1 MASANPGMPTPD
13 HADIFECVVCLS
25 YMMDR
30 SPRMLSCHHTFCEDC
45 LNHLLK
51 NNKINCPTC
60 REVTHIKSNVKELAV
75 NFMLHKFR
83 DMAIKEEDTNRTT
96 KSSGKDL
103 SKSFCQ
109 ICERKPPV
117 YKCKDCPQ
125 LMCQPCTKEHNDIFR
140 GHQVNDMCGEHEES
154 ITLLCK
160 KCVRQLCMKCAV
172 LDHKEHK
179 AYFVEY
185 KEGIQNLQEEAKSM
199 LSSLSKGISSI
210 EGHLHHS
217 AAQYKITAN
226 MKRNLLDQ
234 KENLAKQEKY
244 VDKMLGVVKKNT
256 DEYEK
261 MMVSCLEIKDLCGVR
276 AASMKTMSVDNTDF
290 CSRYGQ
296 LKQQAEET
304 LAEVKKLLQFQ
315 YYPPSITLETPYSAS
330 FNAGP
335 SHENQPV
342 GVLRK
347 TRLVLDIPKSKEIT
361 CHQEIAFI
369 GNDVVLATHDT
380 PQHVVRLAHDGR
392 IVARYFPAMKNQ
404 DVKGVFIYQSR
415 IYIAQEKAITVISHV
430 ANEETVVYQ
439 PDVDN
444 ISKVLVI
451 DKSTLYISNW
461 RSSGKIY
468 KYNPDSN
475 KTDVVISGLNYP
487 TCMSVVHTDEGPR
500 YIVSESGRHTVK
512 IYDSEWKEQK
522 RIGSHTLNYP
532 QATSI
537 TEKGLLVAD
546 SNNNRISHYTLDG
559 EFLGHIVTG
568 LNFPEGIAYRYPHLW
583 VCSLGNYVKCYEV
596 KYK

>member
-83 DMAIKEEDTNRTT
+83 DMGIKEEVTN
-96 KSSGKDL
+96 SSGKDL
-103 SKSFCQ
+103 SKSLCQ

-210 EGHLHHS
+210 EAHLHHS
-217 AAQYKITAN
+217 ASQYKITTN
-226 MKRNLLDQ
+226 MKRNLIDQ
-234 KENLAKQEKY
+234 KENLAKHEKH
-244 VDKMLGVVKKNT
+244 VDKMLSVVKENT

-261 MMVSCLEIKDLCGVR
+261 MMASCLEIKDLCGVR
-276 AASMKTMSVDNTDF
+276 AASMRALTVDSTSF

-296 LKQQAEET
+296 LKHQTEEA
-304 LAEVKKLLQFQ
+304 LAALKKLLLVD
-315 YYPPSITLETPYSAS
+315 YNPPVVTLKDYESAIVHPMPC
-330 FNAGP
+330 FR
-335 SHENQPV
+335 NQPT
-342 GVLRK
+342 GSLQT
-347 TRLVLDIPKSKEIT
+347 TRLLLDISKSKQIK

-369 GNDVVLATHDT
+369 GNDLLTITHDK
-380 PQHVVRLAHDGR
+380 PQHILRLTEHGQVVAK
-392 IVARYFPAMKNQ
+392 YYPA
-404 DVKGVFIYQSR
+404 VKASNVVGVSVHQGR
-415 IYIAQEKAITVISHV
+415 IYITQSNAITVIS
-430 ANEETVVYQ
+430 NTNDDRTVVYQ
-439 PDVDN
+439 PNVHDMSS
-444 ISKVLVI
+444 ILPI
-451 DKSTLYISNW
+451 DKSTIYISDLKEY
-461 RSSGKIY
+461 GKIY
-468 KYNPDSN
+468 KYNPVTNEVDVILAGLLLPAFIN
-475 KTDVVISGLNYP
+475 KVNTEEGLK
-487 TCMSVVHTDEGPR
+487 
-500 YIVSESGRHTVK
+500 YIVSEMGANSINV
-512 IYDSEWKEQK
+512 YDSQWKQLHRFGGPE
-522 RIGSHTLNYP
+522 TFNFP
-532 QATSI
+532 QSTRI
-537 TEKGLLVAD
+537 TEKGILIAD
-546 SNNNRISHYTLDG
+546 SENNRISHYTLDG
-559 EFLGHIVTG
+559 QFLGHVVSG
-568 LNFPEGIAYRYPHLW
+568 LKFPEGIAYKYPHLW
-583 VCSLGNYVKCYEV
+583 VCSLGNYVKCFEV
-596 KYK
+596 KYQN